1 MKENHDILQAF
12 EKLVSVVHELR
23 VKCPWD
29 QKQTFDSLRHLT
41 IEETYE
47 LADAILKK
55 DYPELK
61 MELGDL
67 LLHIIFYARI
77 AAEQHRFDLSEVIQ
91 SQTEKLIRRH
101 PHIYGDVKAD
111 TEEEVL
117 QNWEQIKAAEKKQEA
132 GQEKPK
138 SRLEGVPD
146 ALPPLVQ
153 AYRIQEKVASVGF
166 DWKHKREVLDK
177 VKEELEEIAKAENQ
191 EEKESEMGDLLFSI
205 VNYCRFIG
213 INPDDALC
221 KTNLKFKRRFQYI
234 EQKAY
239 QRQKTLSQMNLEEL
253 ELLWQEAKTQE

>member
-1 MKENHDILQAF
+1 MKKNHDFLQAF
-12 EKLVSVVHELR
+12 EKLVSVIHELR
-23 VKCPWD
+23 EKCPWD
-29 QKQTFDSLRHLT
+29 KKQTFESLRHLT

-61 MELGDL
+61 VELGDL
-67 LLHIIFYARI
+67 LLHIVFYARI
-77 AAEQHRFDLSEVIQ
+77 AAEQNHFDLSEVIQ

-101 PHIYGDVKAD
+101 PHIYGDVQAD

-117 QNWEQIKAAEKKQEA
+117 KNWEQIKEREKKQEA
-132 GQEKPK
+132 GNEKPK

-153 AYRIQEKVASVGF
+153 AYRIQEKVVSVGF
-166 DWKHKREVLDK
+166 EWEHTREVLDK
-177 VKEELEEIAKAENQ
+177 VNEELEELEQAENL
-191 EEKESEMGDLLFSI
+191 EEKESEMGDLLFTI

-213 INPDDALC
+213 INPYDALS
-221 KTNLKFKRRFQYI
+221 KTNLKFKRRFQYM
-234 EQKAY
+234 EQQAY
-239 QRQKTLSQMNLEEL
+239 QRQKTLSEMNPQEM